1 MKVEA
6 WLFGITTIFLVLV
19 TPAYWFITDAADN
32 CGVKEGASCADWT
45 GTSALVMTTLLTA
58 MVTLYL
64 GFHAKRMD
72 ARPEDRTD
80 GEIADGAGELGFFPP
95 YSWWPFW
102 AACCLGL
109 IVLATAMTQWWL
121 MVLGMALGVMALSG
135 WIFEYYRGEHAH

>member
-1 MKVEA
+1 MRVEA

-19 TPAYWFITDAADN
+19 TPAYWLITDN
-32 CGVKEGASCADWT
+32 GETGADWT
-45 GTSALVMTTLLTA
+45 GTSALVMTTLLAA

-64 GFHAKRMD
+64 GFHANRME

-102 AACCLGL
+102 CACTLGM
-109 IVLATAMTQWWL
+109 IVFATAVTQWWL
-121 MVLGMALGVMALSG
+121 LVLGMALGVLTLSG